1 MIAVAGARLEPAQ
14 DMLSN
19 RAPRT
24 GHGGS
29 EGIGGVQPTVELLR
43 QILHSDDLVHHRS
56 DHRELQALGPADIA
70 VDHLAPVEGEA
81 KLRDRSVAGS
91 AAPSSR
97 RASWAASIVS
107 PIERRPRTR
116 GPQVISMRYAARSGG
131 EAPHFG
137 ARPEGRARRSI
148 PYLRYANIGVD
159 GRQSPHTLHSS
170 YPLQFIPFELF
181 TPRTEGPVSH
191 HTDSAF
197 GSPSRHWVRRK
208 GYGEGICGRPVGRP
222 LQRY

>member
-1 MIAVAGARLEPAQ
+1 
-14 DMLSN
+14 
-19 RAPRT
+19 
-24 GHGGS
+24 
-29 EGIGGVQPTVELLR
+29 
-43 QILHSDDLVHHRS
+43 
-56 DHRELQALGPADIA
+56 
-70 VDHLAPVEGEA
+70 VDHLAPVEGEQSEH
-81 KLRDRSVAGS
+81 RSVAGS
-91 AAPSSR
+91 AAPSR

-159 GRQSPHTLHSS
+159 GRQSPHNLHSS

-191 HTDSAF
+191 NTDSAF

-208 GYGEGICGRPVGRP
+208 GYGEGYVADQSEGHYSDIDWVVTHLYASRHYVG
-222 LQRY
+222 LQTFEGGIRV

>member
-1 MIAVAGARLEPAQ
+1 VYRGGAGR
-14 DMLSN
+14 
-19 RAPRT
+19 RRT
-24 GHGGS
+24 VFVDASLIKADVGKTRPVPGDQPIVWPQAEDRRHRRVSPGPGG
-29 EGIGGVQPTVELLR
+29 G
-43 QILHSDDLVHHRS
+43 
-56 DHRELQALGPADIA
+56 QA
-70 VDHLAPVEGEA
+70 
-81 KLRDRSVAGS
+81 KSWDRSVAGS

-159 GRQSPHTLHSS
+159 GRQSPHTLYSS
-170 YPLQFIPFELF
+170 YHLQFIPFEFF
-181 TPRTEGPVSH
+181 TPLEALRQS
-191 HTDSAF
+191 
-197 GSPSRHWVRRK
+197 SR
-208 GYGEGICGRPVGRP
+208 
-222 LQRY
+222 